1 MYPKYKTSRSHM
13 TDMKVDMD
21 FKLKTLKVNTHMDR
35 RF

>member
-1 MYPKYKTSRSHM
+1 MYRKYKTSRSPM

-21 FKLKTLKVNTHMDR
+21 LKLQISKVNTHMDR